1 MAGNDEVVKAIQAG
15 NEEALRKLLS
25 EDPGLACARDAAG
38 ISALMHAIYR
48 RQTTV
53 IKLLRDAGMKVDW
66 FEAAALGDTELL
78 VGLLKENPTLINSYA
93 RDGFTA
99 LHLAAY
105 FSQAGA
111 ARMLLENEA
120 NAAAVAQNGTQVM
133 PLHSAA
139 SAANLETVRDL
150 LKHGA
155 PVNARQQHGWTA
167 LHAAAQNG
175 SVGIVDLLLQNG
187 ADAGIK
193 NDEAITALDLARK
206 HEHGEVAS
214 RLAKAQAVS
223 GGGRT

>member
-15 NEEALRKLLS
+15 DEEVLRKLLS
-25 EDPGLACARDAAG
+25 EDPGLASARDAAG

-111 ARMLLENEA
+111 ARMLLENAA
-120 NAAAVAQNGTQVM
+120 NAAAVAQKRY
-133 PLHSAA
+133 A
-139 SAANLETVRDL
+139 SHAPAQRRFSCEPGNRSRPSETRRS
-150 LKHGA
+150 GEC
-155 PVNARQQHGWTA
+155 
-167 LHAAAQNG
+167 AAAAWLDG
-175 SVGIVDLLLQNG
+175 SPCRRPEWQCGNC
-187 ADAGIK
+187 
-193 NDEAITALDLARK
+193 RS
-206 HEHGEVAS
+206 AS
-214 RLAKAQAVS
+214 SER
-223 GGGRT
+223 G